1 MSQFYNI
8 YYEKKNLKKKVKSR
22 VSLVESSW
30 LAKKKGVG
38 HRSTLFYFKLKVWV
52 WIVYFS
58 SDSGWVDEFQFI
70 FLCLGASF
78 NRLKMW
84 GFWASDERELKKWS
98 LQLMYLLLW
107 LQMGSLVQSLCN
119 LWSFYISI
127 LYLMY
132 FSSAPKKKKVKL
144 LASQWLMCR

>member
-1 MSQFYNI
+1 M
-8 YYEKKNLKKKVKSR
+8 KKKKLKKKVKSR

-58 SDSGWVDEFQFI
+58 SDSGWVDELQFI